1 MSWTWAGF
9 WQDDPVFRFNGMDFF
24 QSGRHK
30 AEEKFWHDHI
40 HDSGSWKVK
49 TRSKYATTT
58 TDLNTDDE
66 GVDETGRRSHPAE
79 QNYLKIDEKEKEAAE
94 HHLARE
100 DEKEPT
106 KEEEEIVN
114 EEEERIREFE
124 AKRVEL
130 LKLWRKVR
138 KSKFFKETQ
147 ETANMFTE
155 RKENTRKIF
164 TERTE
169 TSNMN
174 AAERADLST
183 FNNLKTIK

>member
-1 MSWTWAGF
+1 
-9 WQDDPVFRFNGMDFF
+9 MDFF

-58 TDLNTDDE
+58 TDLNTDDK
-66 GVDETGRRSHPAE
+66 GVGETGRRSHPAE
-79 QNYLKIDEKEKEAAE
+79 QNYLKIYEKEKEAAE

-147 ETANMFTE
+147 VDEGDRQYVHGEE
-155 RKENTRKIF
+155 RKYSQNIHRE
-164 TERTE
+164 
-169 TSNMN
+169 
-174 AAERADLST
+174 D
-183 FNNLKTIK
+183 